1 MKRNELVEGLRE
13 LSHEKQ
19 LAVIDEVSGWSH
31 LVRVIQR
38 VIQRVIAAILFVIGT
53 IWAVLL
59 LISLFVIVGV

>member
-38 VIQRVIAAILFVIGT
+38 VIAAILFVIGT